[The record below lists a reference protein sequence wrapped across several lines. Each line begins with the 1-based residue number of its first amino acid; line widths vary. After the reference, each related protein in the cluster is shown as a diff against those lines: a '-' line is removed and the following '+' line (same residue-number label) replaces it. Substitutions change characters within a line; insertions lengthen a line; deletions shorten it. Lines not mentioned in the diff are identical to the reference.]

1 MAKGKIQFVL
11 PVFHDPFIIVFFYIV
26 AASLLTTKVGF
37 LYVGGHDAPF
47 GRMQKL
53 TKEIRELD
61 NKIVECTM
69 NQFGNWEF
77 MRERTD
83 KKLPNSFNTAVCK
96 FVRLSQRCTFNINN
110 KFQSL
115 AAVVESIKHP
125 ITKEYL
131 LNFIA
136 NFGFRDDHT
145 MMPPPAAQRR

>member
-1 MAKGKIQFVL
+1 MAKGKIADNIMSYDSLYPLVL
-11 PVFHDPFIIVFFYIV
+11 FFFIFN
-26 AASLLTTKVGF
+26 SLLTKKVGF

-96 FVRLSQRCTFNINN
+96 FVKLCHLLCRYNIN
-110 KFQSL
+110 
-115 AAVVESIKHP
+115 
-125 ITKEYL
+125 ITK
-131 LNFIA
+131 LNHIFCS
-136 NFGFRDDHT
+136 
-145 MMPPPAAQRR
+145 RR

>member
-1 MAKGKIQFVL
+1 MVVMLLDCIISV
-11 PVFHDPFIIVFFYIV
+11 VFHIADV
-26 AASLLTTKVGF
+26 SLLTTKVGF
-37 LYVGGHDAPF
+37 LYVGAHDAPF

-96 FVRLSQRCTFNINN
+96 FVKLFLMCTLPINI
-110 KFQSL
+110 KF
-115 AAVVESIKHP
+115 
-125 ITKEYL
+125 
-131 LNFIA
+131 
-136 NFGFRDDHT
+136 DHIYCSC
-145 MMPPPAAQRR
+145 R

>member
-1 MAKGKIQFVL
+1 MYCKYSMIL
-11 PVFHDPFIIVFFYIV
+11 IILFCFYIV
-26 AASLLTTKVGF
+26 AVSLLTTKVGF

-96 FVRLSQRCTFNINN
+96 FVKLSLRCTFNINK
-110 KFQSL
+110 KFNLLQLSL
-115 AAVVESIKHP
+115 RALSIP
-125 ITKEYL
+125 L
-131 LNFIA
+131 
-136 NFGFRDDHT
+136 
-145 MMPPPAAQRR
+145 RRNIY

>member
-1 MAKGKIQFVL
+1 MITHPL
-11 PVFHDPFIIVFFYIV
+11 ILLIFIFN
-26 AASLLTTKVGF
+26 SLLTKKVGF

-96 FVRLSQRCTFNINN
+96 FIKLCHLLCRCNIINKIQSFNFLQPSLKALSIPLPRNI
-110 KFQSL
+110 
-115 AAVVESIKHP
+115 
-125 ITKEYL
+125 Y
-131 LNFIA
+131 
-136 NFGFRDDHT
+136 
-145 MMPPPAAQRR
+145 